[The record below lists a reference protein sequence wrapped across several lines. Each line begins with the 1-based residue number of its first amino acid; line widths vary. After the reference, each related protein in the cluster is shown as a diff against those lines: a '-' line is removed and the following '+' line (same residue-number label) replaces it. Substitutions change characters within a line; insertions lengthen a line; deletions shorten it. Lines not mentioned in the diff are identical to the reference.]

1 MQSKYFCRKSQKTVL
16 WSFFVCFDKNRF
28 LRGASFAFV
37 SKFVLERGDS
47 GWSNFQLIEF
57 LIGRKADNLKIL
69 HLQLLTSDGLN
80 FAKAR
85 SSWQRQNKFLFD
97 RTSIKDFFLVLL
109 TSLSH
114 SINWKIDQTGSSRPE
129 NKLGCGKRLFCSEG
143 SSYEHH
149 LDRCDVGEIWHHRHL
164 SLWTFHCRLREKKV
178 GVRKDWRKK
187 SGSEVKRALSFW
199 ARPNLELLKSSLD
212 K

>member
-28 LRGASFAFV
+28 LCGASFAFV

-57 LIGRKADNLKIL
+57 LIGRKAVKLKIL

-114 SINWKIDQTGSSRPE
+114 SINWKIDQTGSSRPD
-129 NKLGCGKRLFCSEG
+129 NKLGSGGFFVARD
-143 SSYEHH
+143 H
-149 LDRCDVGEIWHHRHL
+149 LTSIISTGATLERSGITVTYL
-164 SLWTFHCRLREKKV
+164 SGPSIV
-178 GVRKDWRKK
+178 DWERKK
-187 SGSEVKRALSFW
+187 SALEKIDERSRARSWNEPYLFEPDPILSF
-199 ARPNLELLKSSLD
+199 
-212 K
+212 